1 MKKNLDCYAQI
12 YQSQKQSSNNKKY
25 ELHYNM
31 NISRDQKR
39 RNVSKNKSKADSH
52 CRINTMTTSIFNKEI
67 SPFMK
72 NTSSEKRINLQKK
85 YSSMLSS
92 DNSQLLISAY
102 EQAIISLFSLLKE
115 STDEAHYKSLK
126 EKFFAELEQKITQGN
141 IKEIKSNNKT
151 STLSSS
157 NSIISLLQESK
168 NKICINQRNN
178 YSKYR
183 NNNGFL
189 SHKSLY
195 TLSKP
200 GKTVNSNSP
209 EKQSIND
216 KSFLMK
222 FYSFN
227 KNLNS
232 SKSKSKVY
240 MKTNIKNKQKKNK
253 ENFVNKTL
261 GNFSGTN
268 IIKQLD
274 MQNKNTTEGNSNKE
288 DKKNQSHNS
297 ELLLKIKSSLDDN
310 LKGFFDFSYE
320 SFLNKNSERD
330 NTMRTYDE
338 HEHK

>member
-1 MKKNLDCYAQI
+1 M
-12 YQSQKQSSNNKKY
+12 
-25 ELHYNM
+25 
-31 NISRDQKR
+31 
-39 RNVSKNKSKADSH
+39 
-52 CRINTMTTSIFNKEI
+52 
-67 SPFMK
+67 
-72 NTSSEKRINLQKK
+72 
-85 YSSMLSS
+85 
-92 DNSQLLISAY
+92 
-102 EQAIISLFSLLKE
+102 
-115 STDEAHYKSLK
+115 
-126 EKFFAELEQKITQGN
+126 
-141 IKEIKSNNKT
+141 
-151 STLSSS
+151 
-157 NSIISLLQESK
+157 
-168 NKICINQRNN
+168 
-178 YSKYR
+178 
-183 NNNGFL
+183 
-189 SHKSLY
+189 Y

-232 SKSKSKVY
+232 SKSKVY

-274 MQNKNTTEGNSNKE
+274 MQNKSTTEGNSNKE

>member
-1 MKKNLDCYAQI
+1 MKKNADCYAQI
-12 YQSQKQSSNNKKY
+12 YQSQKQSSLHNKKY

-31 NISRDQKR
+31 NISREQKR
-39 RNVSKNKSKADSH
+39 KTLSKSKTKHASH
-52 CRINTMTTSIFNKEI
+52 CRVNTMTSIFNKEI

-72 NTSSEKRINLQKK
+72 NTSCEKRINLQKN
-85 YSSMLSS
+85 YSSMFSN

-102 EQAIISLFSLLKE
+102 DQAIISLFSLLKE
-115 STDEAHYKSLK
+115 TTDETHYKSLK
-126 EKFFAELEQKITQGN
+126 DKFFSELERNLLQGN
-141 IKEIKSNNKT
+141 TKETKSNNKT

-157 NSIISLLQESK
+157 NSIISMLQESK
-168 NKICINQRNN
+168 NKCCIKFSQNRN
-178 YSKYR
+178 K
-183 NNNGFL
+183 NGFL

-200 GKTVNSNSP
+200 GKKVNSNSP

-227 KNLNS
+227 QNLNS
-232 SKSKSKVY
+232 SKVNSKLYLNS
-240 MKTNIKNKQKKNK
+240 NSKQKKNK
-253 ENFVNKTL
+253 DNFVNNTL
-261 GNFSGTN
+261 NNFSGNT

-274 MQNKNTTEGNSNKE
+274 IHTNNKTEVNDNKE
-288 DKKNQSHNS
+288 EKMNQSHNS

-320 SFLNKNSERD
+320 NFLNKNSERD

-338 HEHK
+338 NK